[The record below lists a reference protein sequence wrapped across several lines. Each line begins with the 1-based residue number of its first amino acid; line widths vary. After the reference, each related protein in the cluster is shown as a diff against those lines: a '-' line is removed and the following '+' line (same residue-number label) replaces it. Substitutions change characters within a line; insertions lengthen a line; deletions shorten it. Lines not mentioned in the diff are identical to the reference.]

1 LKFYLGGGAIPL
13 HSYPKEIQMMALKL
27 TLKPNEKTII
37 GGAVLSNGNLKNCNL
52 IVENNVPVLRQKDI
66 LSEEDA
72 DTPCSRIYFV
82 IQLMY
87 IDKENLTA
95 HHQTYWKLV
104 RELLDAAP
112 SRTVYVDQINEHIL
126 TGRYYEALKL
136 ASGLIKYEQEVL
148 KHV

>member
-1 LKFYLGGGAIPL
+1 MKFYFGGGAIPL
-13 HSYPKEIQMMALKL
+13 HSYPHEIQKMALKL

-66 LSEEDA
+66 LTEEDA

-87 IDKENLTA
+87 IDEENLTA

-126 TGRYYEALKL
+126 TGKYYQALKL
-136 ASGLIKYEQEVL
+136 ASELINFEQEVL